1 MRQSQISLSLSLS
14 LPQPHTPRPSRTHTE
29 KCQAPPAA
37 SVLLPLRNTN
47 VPPAPSL
54 STTPLSLFAQTLLLT
69 HIHRSCSLSCFQSHK
84 ITHVSSIP
92 SPTSAV
98 ALSAPA
104 PLELPTPAVAPE
116 PIPKYLRGKAD
127 FSRLATDAAFRDMLR
142 SQPTLLP
149 ALQRIYAATIEP
161 EEGDEPRRAARGRGG
176 MRGWRGRGR
185 GVGRSR
191 GGGGGETPKWT
202 AKKGD
207 KDAMRMLKGLRE
219 GKRGE
224 TEKEAVGAFV
234 RLVGEIFAE
243 GDMGQS
249 R

>member
-1 MRQSQISLSLSLS
+1 
-14 LPQPHTPRPSRTHTE
+14 
-29 KCQAPPAA
+29 
-37 SVLLPLRNTN
+37 
-47 VPPAPSL
+47 
-54 STTPLSLFAQTLLLT
+54 
-69 HIHRSCSLSCFQSHK
+69 
-84 ITHVSSIP
+84 
-92 SPTSAV
+92 
-98 ALSAPA
+98 
-104 PLELPTPAVAPE
+104 
-116 PIPKYLRGKAD
+116 
-127 FSRLATDAAFRDMLR
+127 
-142 SQPTLLP
+142 
-149 ALQRIYAATIEP
+149 
-161 EEGDEPRRAARGRGG
+161 

-185 GVGRSR
+185 GVGRWR

-243 GDMGQS
+243 EEMGQS